1 MSAFIR
7 ERARQ
12 ADELVRAELSTH
24 SSIPTRTSSSSS
36 PRKPIIAAQSL
47 EEGMDEDEELEH
59 KSESHLLRSDEMLQE
74 NLHQSAEPKVPAD
87 TMATVPDESKGVV
100 NIEKVSQ
107 PVATIVAQEV
117 EISEDATRPINP
129 KEEDVMISSK
139 SEDKTPV
146 LTKAAEEKF
155 VVTKT
160 EDNVIMSPSKAQEV
174 PMLWSEE
181 TSVALSLPRADD
193 AMIHLEGDEMGRLD
207 LDDDMTSHYTEVG
220 DERSVFSH
228 SETTLVPGADL
239 PQVSH
244 SPAYRYSCSH

>member
-1 MSAFIR
+1 
-7 ERARQ
+7 
-12 ADELVRAELSTH
+12 
-24 SSIPTRTSSSSS
+24 
-36 PRKPIIAAQSL
+36 
-47 EEGMDEDEELEH
+47 
-59 KSESHLLRSDEMLQE
+59 MLQE

>member
-36 PRKPIIAAQSL
+36 PRKPKIAAQSL
-47 EEGMDEDEELEH
+47 EEGMDEDQELEH
-59 KSESHLLRSDEMLQE
+59 KSESHLLLRDEMLQE
-74 NLHQSAEPKVPAD
+74 NLHQPAEPKVPAD
-87 TMATVPDESKGVV
+87 MMATVPDESKGVV

-117 EISEDATRPINP
+117 KISEDATRPIIP
-129 KEEDVMISSK
+129 KDEDVTISSK
-139 SEDKTPV
+139 STPV
-146 LTKAAEEKF
+146 LTKAAEERF

-228 SETTLVPGADL
+228 SETTLAPGADL

-244 SPAYRYSCSH
+244 SPAYRY